1 MAFAPPAPFVDL
13 SASFMTDPPIIDQTA
28 LARLDQLGGPGF
40 AVRIIGIFLGEGP
53 RRIADARDALD
64 RRDGSALAHA
74 VHALISSAGNVG
86 ATGLTTLVRGMEED
100 AERERWDVLP
110 ERMARLLVTFEAVRA
125 RLEQVR
131 ADALGASDA

>member
-1 MAFAPPAPFVDL
+1 
-13 SASFMTDPPIIDQTA
+13 MTDPLIIDQAA
-28 LARLDQLGGPGF
+28 LDRLDKLGGPGF

-64 RRDGSALAHA
+64 RRDGPALAHA

-86 ATGLTTLVRGMEED
+86 ATGLTTLVRDMEED
-100 AERERWDVLP
+100 AEHARWDVLP

-125 RLEQVR
+125 RLEQLR
-131 ADALGASDA
+131 ADAMGASDT